1 MQGGAPV
8 YLPGVAI
15 PAGGVGFPIFQRGA
29 LLALS
34 TQDNAAACIVGRAA
48 MSSADMLLR
57 AA

>member
-15 PAGGVGFPIFQRGA
+15 PAGGIGFPIFQRSA
-29 LLALS
+29 LIALN
-34 TQDNAAACIVGRAA
+34 TQDNAAACIVGRTT